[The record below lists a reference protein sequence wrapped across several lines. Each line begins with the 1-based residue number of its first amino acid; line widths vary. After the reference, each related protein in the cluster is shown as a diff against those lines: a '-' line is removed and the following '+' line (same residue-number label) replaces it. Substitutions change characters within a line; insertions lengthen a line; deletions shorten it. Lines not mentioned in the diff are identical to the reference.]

1 MDFININEQLIN
13 ANNIMKKNDV
23 KGTFALF
30 GSARI
35 GDDTEEYKRAK
46 EISKAISEAFPQYHI
61 CSGGGPG
68 LMKAFNEGAVTKS
81 IGMGITLP
89 YETSMNEFVD
99 IAIEFE
105 HFFLRKYWFTHSA
118 KAILAFE
125 GGIGTLDEFY
135 EILVLKQCKKI
146 DDVPIILVG
155 EEYWSKAI
163 NLEYLTKK
171 GLMSKDDL
179 NAIIITNDVSV
190 IIQHLKDNII
200 E

>member
-13 ANNIMKKNDV
+13 ANNIMKEHDV

-35 GDDTEEYKRAK
+35 GGDTEEYKRAK
-46 EISKAISEAFPQYHI
+46 AVSKAISEAFPQYHI

-68 LMKAFNEGAVTKS
+68 LMRAFNEGATTPS

-89 YETSMNEFVD
+89 FESSMNEFVD
-99 IAIEFE
+99 IEIQFE

-135 EILVLKQCKKI
+135 EVLVLKQTKKI

-163 NLEYLTKK
+163 NLEYLAEQ

-179 NAIIITNDVSV
+179 KAIIITNDVDV
-190 IIQHLKDNII
+190 IIKHLKENIV
-200 E
+200 

>member
-1 MDFININEQLIN
+1 MDFININQQLIN
-13 ANNIMKKNDV
+13 ANNIMQENDV
-23 KGTFALF
+23 KGTFAMF

-35 GDDTEEYKRAK
+35 SEKSEEYKRAK
-46 EISKAISEAFPQYHI
+46 AVAKAISEALPQFHI

-68 LMKAFNEGAVTKS
+68 LMRAFNEGATTPS

-89 YETSMNEFVD
+89 FESGMNEFVD

-105 HFFLRKYWFTHSA
+105 HFFIRKYWFTHSA
-118 KAILAFE
+118 KAFICFE

-135 EILVLKQCKKI
+135 EVLVLKQTKKI

-163 NLEYLTKK
+163 NLEYLAEQ

-179 NAIIITNDVSV
+179 KAIIITNDIDTIVK
-190 IIQHLKDNII
+190 HLKEKII
-200 E
+200 D

>member
-13 ANNIMKKNDV
+13 ANNIMKEHDV

-35 GDDTEEYKRAK
+35 GDNTEEYKRAK
-46 EISKAISEAFPQYHI
+46 AVSKAISEAFPQYHI

-68 LMKAFNEGAVTKS
+68 LMKAFNEGATTPS

-89 YETSMNEFVD
+89 FETSLNEFVD
-99 IAIEFE
+99 IEIPFE

-118 KAILAFE
+118 KAFICFE

-135 EILVLKQCKKI
+135 EVLVLKQTKKI

-163 NLEYLTKK
+163 NLEYLAEQ

-179 NAIIITNDVSV
+179 NAIIITNDIDTIVN
-190 IIQHLKDNII
+190 HLKENII
-200 E
+200 D